1 MDKKVLFINGSPNK
15 NGNTVSIMKKNYH
28 EFDQLDL
35 VDYKIY
41 GYGQTFK
48 DDQFQEV
55 VEQIYNY
62 DVIVLGSPV
71 YWHNMSGM
79 IRNLLDRFYGHV
91 KENIFEDKQMQ
102 FIIQGAAPEQWM
114 IDDSE
119 YTIKRFCKLYGFEYK
134 GLIK

>member
-1 MDKKVLFINGSPNK
+1 MPKKVLLINGSPNK
-15 NGNTVSIMKKNYH
+15 NGNTVSIMKKNYQ

-62 DVIVLGSPV
+62 DLIVLGSPV

-91 KENIFEDKQMQ
+91 KENEFEDKQLQ
-102 FIIQGAAPEQWM
+102 CIIQGAAPEQWM

-119 YTIKRFCKLYGFEYK
+119 YTIERFCKLYGFEYK